1 MKIPNVTI
9 QQLLEA
15 GVHLGHKTLRWN
27 PKMKKYIFG
36 KRDSIHIIDLTQTLE
51 LTKVALQKVYETIS
65 NNGKILFVST
75 KKQASEAIA
84 EVAKETDQYFVNY
97 RWLGGM
103 LTNWGTI
110 SNSIKKLKKL
120 EIDLV
125 AENRGFTKKEL
136 LKMSVKKDKL
146 QRSLGGIAEM
156 KKVPDLV
163 FIIDTNYESL
173 AIQESVK
180 LGIPIIAI
188 LDSNS
193 NPDGIDFPIPGNDDA
208 RRAIDLYC
216 NLIKETI
223 NAAKKSTPKEDKKVD
238 LKNDEKSSKTIQ
250 ELDREKL
257 ENKFSKDS
265 KETLKLMSDIE
276 KVKKLREL
284 TGAGFKDC
292 NLAIKESDGDIDK
305 AIEILRVKGIS
316 KASKKMS
323 RDAKEGVIAV
333 TENDKQISLIEVNC
347 ETDFVAKNDDFVNFV
362 KELSDLNNN
371 VNSNVDELKKSK
383 MSNGQ
388 TVDENLV
395 ALIAKI
401 GEKITI
407 GKTKTLS
414 NEGTV
419 KSKYLHTI
427 VKDNLAKLAV
437 AVSLETS
444 DNSDVVK
451 NFGKQLSMHIAASS
465 PLALDQDS
473 IDQSI
478 IDKEQELVTEELKNS
493 GKPDEIAKK
502 ISLGKMSKFKEE
514 NALLSQAW
522 VMEPKKKVQDIIKE
536 LSIPD
541 LKIKEFVRF
550 KIGE

>member
-1 MKIPNVTI
+1 
-9 QQLLEA
+9 
-15 GVHLGHKTLRWN
+15 
-27 PKMKKYIFG
+27 
-36 KRDSIHIIDLTQTLE
+36 
-51 LTKVALQKVYETIS
+51 
-65 NNGKILFVST
+65 
-75 KKQASEAIA
+75 
-84 EVAKETDQYFVNY
+84 
-97 RWLGGM
+97 
-103 LTNWGTI
+103 
-110 SNSIKKLKKL
+110 
-120 EIDLV
+120 
-125 AENRGFTKKEL
+125 
-136 LKMSVKKDKL
+136 
-146 QRSLGGIAEM
+146 
-156 KKVPDLV
+156 
-163 FIIDTNYESL
+163 
-173 AIQESVK
+173 
-180 LGIPIIAI
+180 
-188 LDSNS
+188 
-193 NPDGIDFPIPGNDDA
+193 
-208 RRAIDLYC
+208 
-216 NLIKETI
+216 
-223 NAAKKSTPKEDKKVD
+223 
-238 LKNDEKSSKTIQ
+238 
-250 ELDREKL
+250 
-257 ENKFSKDS
+257 
-265 KETLKLMSDIE
+265 MSDIE

-305 AIEILRVKGIS
+305 ATEILRVKGIS

-465 PLALDQDS
+465 PLALDQDT

-493 GKPDEIAKK
+493 GKPEEIAKK

-541 LKIKEFVRF
+541 LKINEFVRF